1 MFNGRRQCRV
11 SKTPGTRCEG
21 GGFKVELENVTKLR
35 RGRPLGPSMAWEEGG
50 VAAMVRRRTTGMVAV
65 APALLGWRWKKPAGP
80 VGPKRLSGLVRPAGR
95 KQEVNRKKDF
105 WI

>member
-1 MFNGRRQCRV
+1 MVGVNVRSRRHRLLV
-11 SKTPGTRCEG
+11 VKG

-65 APALLGWRWKKPAGP
+65 APALLG
-80 VGPKRLSGLVRPAGR
+80 
-95 KQEVNRKKDF
+95 
-105 WI
+105 